1 MEKFTI
7 EGGNPLKGSVTL
19 RGAKN
24 ASFKL
29 LIASILTE
37 TENTFLQVSQIGDVK
52 LVLEILKNLG
62 VEVSVHGK
70 RTIYVNAKNI
80 NKFII
85 DEKYGQKSRASLM
98 FAGPL
103 LARFGKAEFPMPGGD
118 KIGSVRGIDR
128 HFDGFK
134 HFGVDVILDGN
145 VVKLFAKNGLK
156 GCNYKFSKPTH
167 TGTENMIMTAVLADG
182 KTILENCGLEP
193 EIDDLIKYLNS
204 CGAKIKRTVGRTI
217 EIDGVS
223 YLKGN
228 VHRVIPDRNQA
239 VTFAIG
245 AIITGGDVII
255 EDANP
260 DHLDAFLKKLDEAN
274 AGYEV
279 NEYGIRF
286 FYKGELRPTFVCTK
300 PHPGFMTDWQ
310 PIWINLPLI
319 TNGTSEIIESVWDG
333 RFQHAE
339 IFSSLGAKIEYF
351 DPKPNNPNEFYNFNI
366 NPDKTYDKQGLR
378 IFGPAKLSPINV
390 EVTDLRLGA
399 TLLLSALRMNGKSE
413 IKKIEEIDRGYDEF
427 DKKLETLGAKIK
439 REGV

>member
-1 MEKFTI
+1 MEKFI
-7 EGGNPLKGSVTL
+7 VEGGNPLKGSVSL

-29 LIASILTE
+29 LIASLLTE
-37 TENTFLQVSQIGDVK
+37 SENIFLQISQIGDVK
-52 LVLEILKNLG
+52 LVLEILQDLG
-62 VEVSVHGK
+62 VKAEIHGK
-70 RTIYVNAKNI
+70 RTIYTNAKEI
-80 NKFII
+80 KKFVI
-85 DEKYGQKSRASLM
+85 EERFGAKSRASLM

-118 KIGSVRGIDR
+118 KIGSVRALDR

-134 HFGVDVILDGN
+134 NFGVDVTIDGN
-145 VVKLFAKNGLK
+145 MVRLFAKNGLK
-156 GCNYKFSKPTH
+156 GCYYKFAKPTH

-217 EIDGVS
+217 EIEGVS
-223 YLKGN
+223 YLKGS

-239 VTFAIG
+239 ITFAIG

-260 DHLDAFLKKLDEAN
+260 EHLDVFFKKLDEAN
-274 AGYEV
+274 AGYEI
-279 NEYGIRF
+279 NEFGIRF
-286 FYKGELRPTFVCTK
+286 FYKGELHPTFVCTK

-319 TNGTSEIIESVWDG
+319 TNGVSEVVEAVYDG
-333 RFQHAE
+333 RFQHVE
-339 IFSSLGAKIEYF
+339 VFKSFGAKIEYF
-351 DPKPNNPNEFYNFNI
+351 DPKPSNPNEFYNFNYDP
-366 NPDKTYDKQGLR
+366 NKTYDQQGIR
-378 IFGPAKLSPINV
+378 IFGPANLKPINTQV
-390 EVTDLRLGA
+390 FDLRLGA
-399 TLLLSALRMNGKSE
+399 TLLLSSLRIKGKSE
-413 IKKIEEIDRGYDEF
+413 IFNISEIDRGYDEF
-427 DKKLETLGAKIK
+427 DKKLEILGAKIR
-439 REGV
+439 REKV